1 MKNLD
6 CLPSI
11 LAQIQQISD
20 IGLVF
25 AYLILLLP
33 LIIILLLK
41 LNLFKDII
49 VAVFRMTVQLFIV
62 GILLIYLFKWNNT
75 PLNLLWFLIM
85 ILFATYS
92 VIRNSNL
99 KLRSSA
105 FPVLLA
111 LMIVSFLVVLY
122 FNALILGIDNV
133 FQAQFLIV
141 LSGMILGN
149 SMRGTIIG
157 ISGFY
162 KDLRRNEDRY
172 LHRIAHGATV
182 FEAVK
187 PYYRN
192 AIESAIRPTVA
203 AMSTIGIVFLPGMM
217 AGQILGGASPDE
229 AIKYQIAIMTS
240 IFTSVILTV
249 GISVLLTMRISFDDF
264 GILRKNIFKNG

>member
-1 MKNLD
+1 MKTLV
-6 CLPSI
+6 CLQSI

-20 IGLVF
+20 IGLFF

-33 LIIILLLK
+33 LTIILLLK
-41 LNLFKDII
+41 LNLFKDVI
-49 VAVFRMTVQLFIV
+49 VAVVRMSFQLFIV

-75 PLNLLWFLIM
+75 LLNLLWFLIM

-99 KLRSSA
+99 RLRSSA

-229 AIKYQIAIMTS
+229 AIKYQIA
-240 IFTSVILTV
+240 
-249 GISVLLTMRISFDDF
+249 
-264 GILRKNIFKNG
+264 

>member
-1 MKNLD
+1 MINLG
-6 CLPSI
+6 CLSSI
-11 LAQIQQISD
+11 LAQIKQISD
-20 IGLVF
+20 IGLLF

-33 LIIILLLK
+33 LAIILLLK
-41 LNLFKDII
+41 LNLFKEII
-49 VAVFRMTVQLFIV
+49 IAVIRMTVQLFIV
-62 GILLIYLFKWNNT
+62 GFLLIFLFKWNNT

-85 ILFATYS
+85 ILFATFS
-92 VIRNSNL
+92 VVRNSNL
-99 KLRSSA
+99 RLRSSG
-105 FPVLLA
+105 FPMLFS
-111 LMIVSFLVVLY
+111 LMVVSFLVVLY

-157 ISGFY
+157 ISSFY

-187 PYYRN
+187 PYFRN
-192 AIESAIRPTVA
+192 AVESALRPNIA

-217 AGQILGGASPDE
+217 AGQILGGATPDE

-240 IFTSVILTV
+240 IFTSVLLTV

-264 GILRKNIFKNG
+264 GVLRKNIFKNG